1 MGIPKPDRYT
11 IVLVLDAWLNPAA
24 ASSLPTLARTRCRI
38 SRMSAG
44 AGNPPA
50 KLPGSGPER
59 TGWPKLLSLA
69 VHEFR
74 SPLTVVSGY
83 IRMLLKERA
92 GPIPDQQRRLLEE
105 AEKSCGR
112 LSTLLGELSELSH
125 LEAGT
130 APFNRSAVDL
140 TAVLRE
146 AITALPPLPE
156 GAVAIELSAASRLVV
171 HGDAVR
177 LKSALSSILVALRRE
192 LVTSDRLSVQADRA
206 EWDGRQLARIT
217 IGETARMATLLA
229 LAPADLATF
238 DEWRGGNGLGL
249 ANARRIIEAH
259 GGGVWSASENSKA
272 VAVLSLPLVG

>member
-1 MGIPKPDRYT
+1 
-11 IVLVLDAWLNPAA
+11 
-24 ASSLPTLARTRCRI
+24 
-38 SRMSAG
+38 MSAG

-50 KLPGSGPER
+50 KRPGSRPER

-92 GPIPDQQRRLLEE
+92 GPLPDQQRRLLEE
-105 AEKSCGR
+105 AEKSCAR
-112 LSTLLGELSELSH
+112 LSTLLAELSELSH

-140 TAVLRE
+140 NAVLQE
-146 AITALPPLPE
+146 VIASLPPLPE
-156 GAVAIELSAASRLVV
+156 GTVAIELSTETQCIVD
-171 HGDAVR
+171 GDAVR

-192 LVTSDRLSVQADRA
+192 LVTSDTLSVQADRV
-206 EWDGRQLARIT
+206 ERDGRQIARIT
-217 IGETARMATLLA
+217 IGETARMETLIA

-259 GGGVWSASENSKA
+259 GGGVWSVSEHSKA

>member
-1 MGIPKPDRYT
+1 
-11 IVLVLDAWLNPAA
+11 
-24 ASSLPTLARTRCRI
+24 
-38 SRMSAG
+38 MSARE
-44 AGNPPA
+44 GNPPA
-50 KLPGSGPER
+50 KRPASGPER

-69 VHEFR
+69 VHELR

-112 LSTLLGELSELSH
+112 LSSLLGELSELSH

-140 TAVLRE
+140 TAVLQE
-146 AITALPPLPE
+146 TVAALPPLPD
-156 GAVAIELSAASRLVV
+156 GAVAIELSVEPRLIV
-171 HGDAVR
+171 HGDATR
-177 LKSALSSILVALRRE
+177 LRSALGSILVALRRE
-192 LVTSDRLSVQADRA
+192 LVTSDSLSVQADRR
-206 EWDGRQLARIT
+206 ESDGRQTARIT
-217 IGETARMATLLA
+217 IGETARMVALVA
-229 LAPADLATF
+229 LAPPDLATF

-259 GGGVWSASENSKA
+259 GGGVWSAAEDSKA
-272 VAVLSLPLVG
+272 VAVLSLPLVGDADAGVASSS